1 MPSVHYTSAMGQVR
15 GIDQRRVSAWLAE
28 HIEHAEPP
36 FLFAPI
42 EGGHSNLTYRVEG
55 ARGQVFVLRRPPL
68 GSLLATAHD
77 MAREHWIISSLA
89 ETEVPVAPTLA
100 LCEDETVNDA
110 PFYVMAW
117 VDGLVIEDADEAEQH
132 LTAAARGVLSER
144 VVEVLAK
151 IHAVDPDQV
160 GLGKLGRKEDYL
172 ARQLK
177 RWGKQWEGSKTRELP
192 QMEEVSSALHELLP
206 EQIGASI
213 VHGDYRIGNLL
224 VSAKGHLN
232 AVLDWELC
240 TLGDPLADVGYIL
253 NNWAAPNEQLP
264 GAAGRSLPPSAVP
277 GFSSREAF
285 LDRYALLTGRD
296 VSSIPYYRAFQ
307 HWRSAAIVE
316 GVLDRYLRGKMS
328 GSIDTDLYGRR
339 VEGLANAALGSI
351 RTLS

>member
-1 MPSVHYTSAMGQVR
+1 MTPVR
-15 GIDQRRVSAWLAE
+15 GIDEHRVSAWLVE
-28 HIEHAEPP
+28 HIESAKSP
-36 FLFAPI
+36 FRFEPI
-42 EGGHSNLTYRVEG
+42 EGGHSNLTYRVDG
-55 ARGQVFVLRRPPL
+55 ADGHVFVLRRPPL
-68 GSLLATAHD
+68 GPLLATAHD
-77 MAREHWIISSLA
+77 MAREHTIISSLA
-89 ETEVPVAPTLA
+89 RTEVPVAPALA

-117 VDGLVIEDADEAEQH
+117 VDGFVIEDADQATH
-132 LTAAARGVLSER
+132 CLSAAARGVLSQS

-151 IHAVDPDQV
+151 LHAVDPDRV
-160 GLGKLGRKEDYL
+160 GLGKLGRKENYL

-177 RWGKQWEGSKTRELP
+177 RWSAQWEGSKTRELP

-206 EQIGASI
+206 EQVGASI
-213 VHGDYRIGNLL
+213 VHGDYRIGNML
-224 VSAKGHLN
+224 VSTQGHVN

-253 NNWAAPNEQLP
+253 NNWAAPDEQLP
-264 GAAGRSLPPSAVP
+264 GAAGRSLPPSAAA

-296 VSSIPYYRAFQ
+296 VSNIPYYRAFQ

-328 GSIDTDLYGRR
+328 GTIDTDLYGRR
-339 VEGLANAALGSI
+339 VEGLANAALESI
-351 RTLS
+351 RALSSSRDGEAS